1 MATGDVRSTF
11 APLMG
16 GSRYQTKKFDTP
28 YGLRPDVEKKEVI
41 TKQESDKLPKIILK
55 DSTGQQLNT
64 FTTLQEAIYRAE
76 LNVRKSRIGATALE
90 WRLPHGPLP
99 AKPDFSRVGPS
110 MSTYRQKMNNLKKKN
125 RVVSRS
131 LPEYTRYKEVDV
143 DDVAFV
149 AESLNHLPH
158 VPSLS
163 FLRQEFL
170 ASPKRYF
177 PIVHSILLHQKLLS
191 ETDRRDPEYTFPGFC
206 FGCRQHMLCPGCDR
220 TSKPHYHLDNLYKTT
235 GGLTQARTLQD
246 ELKKHYGDNWR
257 LTLPDLLVRKTSKV
271 PSLTKEEMQLIE
283 EELDR
288 TLKSRSDQGQRTFL
302 PPIATA
308 IGQGQ
313 DGGKKKTGT
322 ASESVDT
329 EDEGILADKQSFGY
343 NEDDSSHDQDRGH
356 QGSIGQSSDYDIDK
370 DSDTEG
376 RSGSRGRSRRRTYKG
391 SGPRSH
397 TTGSAVDFDDDD
409 DRSGYTSSQRTERK
423 GRLYKAPVAFK
434 IKQRKRRL
442 LKSQSP
448 FTKERNLDVPTGPG
462 FKLKQNAKATTKFVD
477 FERKDSNW
485 KEPSKFEIQKSEKD
499 ATKFWSPKTQK
510 KKKQHEKRGRHPSP
524 DSGLDSDKM
533 AASKRGNDTSERL
546 EGIAEDRQK
555 NKSFP
560 DADYYANEDDEILTF
575 MSTIK
580 ADTEVTSKSS
590 VVAGDQLTENSDHCN
605 DPEEV
610 SLSSQEAENQNT
622 KLSADNED
630 LNVASEEEGKQPISI
645 SSQDPTLGLSQNIS
659 DFIHQNASSN
669 INELEQNISASRLAQ
684 PLSPNLLSDVHSEQ
698 SNHSD
703 AETTSR
709 LTNDKSVPQ
718 ESECL
723 VSFNQ
728 NTLENVVTESENDF
742 RSLDHDNASDSECT
756 LNGQANYKQN
766 TENISEVSELR
777 DLVENSEFTSSSETN
792 LDSSL
797 DEGRQENTSATV
809 TCDLSHGASRQEV
822 TLDPD
827 LHLHIQSF
835 GESVRDEDQENTMPQ
850 TLVPEKPKPQLVSTP
865 SSQRIATERPPPVKK
880 EKVKK
885 TRREV
890 KDHEK
895 KRLVNGDRTE
905 SNDFSQVQVDQEQES
920 TLISTTEELPP
931 LTNGHAE
938 SPELPPIEIP
948 PLPEYVEEK
957 KEVKVKENNRTLIK
971 PLPKPKEAKLP
982 PPPTL
987 KGPKRTVPK
996 TGPKKKS
1003 RVPSAEA
1010 PVTQEELNDM
1020 TDPLDFL
1027 TKYCIIHMDRLPFY
1041 ERIFSNVVETQA
1053 PRYERARPL
1062 SPRTGMPLAESEL
1075 PQWGKHELGMF
1086 RDLVVISRGQDPEKI
1101 GLSPPEQYLEKICYT
1116 LEILTDKRKDI
1127 CASLGELE
1135 SIKIKKLAERAKE
1148 VIKDII
1154 KPNFTPKAPKKGKK
1168 KKKKKGQTE
1177 EPEAPPPRLTLN
1189 DITDEIIVSRI
1200 DEKTMKMLCKEADIC
1215 QINLEMERCNEKLDH
1230 IEERMLHLDG
1240 EKNILGMYCME
1251 VYFLEQLN
1259 NQKPVEFRRAQSA
1272 LYNKIHPHPDVEMNV
1287 DELEGSLQIINN
1299 NLLSTKEFEYLF
1311 HVLNLPGRRKLNFKL
1326 FSIVAALSEKVTQ
1339 MDPVVRKLINKMDYH
1354 ALDHKMNRSKDLFA
1368 LICDGEPTPRGNAT
1382 ASNLAVELTAGG
1394 LTPEH
1399 IKVVLSK
1406 FNREGSGYIDF
1417 MDFVMYIPLFIE
1429 IHQRIVQNPLDV
1441 KFTL

>member
-533 AASKRGNDTSERL
+533 A
-546 EGIAEDRQK
+546 
-555 NKSFP
+555 
-560 DADYYANEDDEILTF
+560 
-575 MSTIK
+575 
-580 ADTEVTSKSS
+580 
-590 VVAGDQLTENSDHCN
+590 
-605 DPEEV
+605 
-610 SLSSQEAENQNT
+610 
-622 KLSADNED
+622 
-630 LNVASEEEGKQPISI
+630 
-645 SSQDPTLGLSQNIS
+645 
-659 DFIHQNASSN
+659 
-669 INELEQNISASRLAQ
+669 
-684 PLSPNLLSDVHSEQ
+684 
-698 SNHSD
+698 
-703 AETTSR
+703 
-709 LTNDKSVPQ
+709 
-718 ESECL
+718 
-723 VSFNQ
+723 
-728 NTLENVVTESENDF
+728 
-742 RSLDHDNASDSECT
+742 
-756 LNGQANYKQN
+756 
-766 TENISEVSELR
+766 
-777 DLVENSEFTSSSETN
+777 
-792 LDSSL
+792 
-797 DEGRQENTSATV
+797 
-809 TCDLSHGASRQEV
+809 
-822 TLDPD
+822 
-827 LHLHIQSF
+827 
-835 GESVRDEDQENTMPQ
+835 ESVRDEDQENTMPQ